1 MVSHNVSRILQEAQ
15 SLSNAERE
23 ELRQLLAE
31 RTVRQTDQS
40 PQQQLRQALVERG
53 LLSPEPPKGKSAE
66 ELRQWKPISVRGKP
80 VSETIIE
87 ERR

>member
-15 SLSNAERE
+15 SLSDAERE
-23 ELRQLLAE
+23 ELRQLLAN
-31 RTVRQTDQS
+31 RTT
-40 PQQQLRQALVERG
+40 RQAELSPEQQFRQAMVARG
-53 LLSPEPPKGKSAE
+53 LLSPEPPEGLPIE
-66 ELRQWKPISVRGKP
+66 EVRAWKPITVRGKP

>member
-1 MVSHNVSRILQEAQ
+1 MVSHNVSRIFQDAQ
-15 SLSNAERE
+15 SLSDAERE

-40 PQQQLRQALVERG
+40 PQSLFRQAMVKRG
-53 LLSPEPPKGKSAE
+53 LLSPEPPKGIPAE
-66 ELRQWKPISVRGKP
+66 ELRAWKPISVRGKP